1 MKFKFGFR
9 LSAHEASVSTMEL
22 VENSFERALRRHLR
36 AELDAL
42 NVAGPAA
49 FRPYSGRRRARHV
62 WAVGRTLAVGLAVA
76 LLLGS
81 VAAFASGSTNPA
93 TWVKDAG
100 QSFGIVPSDDQAPI
114 GGPDESPS
122 PHPSESPEPRQD
134 TVRPTGRGH
143 EPVETQSR
151 EPVERQSPEPS
162 DSSEPQ
168 SPGDN

>member
-1 MKFKFGFR
+1 
-9 LSAHEASVSTMEL
+9 MEL
-22 VENSFERALRRHLR
+22 VESSFERALIGRLR

-49 FRPYSGRRRARHV
+49 FRPYLRRRRARYV

-100 QSFGIVPSDDQAPI
+100 QSFGILPSDDQAPI

-122 PHPSESPEPRQD
+122 PHPSESSEPKQD
-134 TVRPTGRGH
+134 TVRPTGTGH
-143 EPVETQSR
+143 EPVETQSP
-151 EPVERQSPEPS
+151 EPTERQSPEPS
-162 DSSEPQ
+162 DSSGPQ
-168 SPGDN
+168 SPGDT